1 MFSFSHT
8 ATEGETPSSCPL
20 QSTSTS
26 QSVSWFFLASAYPL
40 KEMSVI
46 SSSQIKYQVSA
57 PNSALWVSS
66 GPSQSYARQ
75 QVVL

>member
-8 ATEGETPSSCPL
+8 ATKGETPSSCPL

-26 QSVSWFFLASAYPL
+26 QSVSWFFLASAHPL

-57 PNSALWVSS
+57 PNSTLWVSS